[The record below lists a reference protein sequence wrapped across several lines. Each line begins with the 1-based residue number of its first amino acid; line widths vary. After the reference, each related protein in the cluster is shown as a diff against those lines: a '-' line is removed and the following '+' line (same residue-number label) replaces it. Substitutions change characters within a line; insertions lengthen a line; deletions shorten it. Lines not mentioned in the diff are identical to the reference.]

1 LKVALISQPGGGIS
15 SVCNGL
21 AFSLSKRGI
30 PTTIFSGTSEEPKAE
45 KLNEC
50 LDIIRLPHFDF
61 PPRPV
66 WFQLRN
72 FRLLSKL
79 LKDYTVV
86 HGVSPEAS
94 TIFAFCRRKLRKP
107 FVVSIHAVPLSA
119 LRTFVKTPISCWSL
133 SSFGN
138 YVLEYPLHY
147 LQIRTCLAN
156 SDHVI
161 ACSFATLNEF
171 RATFKIL
178 RMNKV
183 SVIHNSINF
192 DEIENI
198 KVDYENRN
206 GQSNLSIMFAGR
218 LFWLKGITYLLKAF
232 EILRRDFKDL
242 DLKIFGKGPEQ
253 HRIRRFISN
262 AGLKDN
268 VHLQGHVPHKNL
280 IAEIKKSD
288 MIVLPSLY
296 EAQPMFALEAMACKK
311 PLITFDI
318 PFAQEIIVSEHNG
331 LLAEAYNVKDLSDK
345 IRLILSDEKL
355 RFEIGQNAYKYVK
368 REHNWNTQVDKYI
381 DVYKNVIDGGSRI
394 L

>member
-1 LKVALISQPGGGIS
+1 MRVALISQPGGGIS
-15 SVCNGL
+15 SVCDGL
-21 AFSLSKRGI
+21 ALSLSKRGI
-30 PTTIFSGTSEEPKAE
+30 PTTIFSGTSEEPKVE

-50 LDIIRLPHFDF
+50 LDIVRLPHFDF
-61 PPRPV
+61 PPRPM

-94 TIFAFCRRKLRKP
+94 TIFAFYKRKLRKP

-119 LRTFVKTPISCWSL
+119 LRTFVKTPISCWSF

-147 LQIRTCLAN
+147 FQIRTCLVN
-156 SDHVI
+156 SDHVV

-171 RATFKIL
+171 RATFKVL
-178 RMNKV
+178 RMSKV
-183 SVIHNSINF
+183 SVIHNAINF
-192 DEIENI
+192 DEIESV
-198 KVDYENRN
+198 KSDPENR
-206 GQSNLSIMFAGR
+206 GGESNLSIVFAGR
-218 LFWLKGITYLLKAF
+218 LFWLKGLTYLLKAF

-242 DLKIFGKGPEQ
+242 DLKIFGKGPEEP
-253 HRIRRFISN
+253 RIRRFISN
-262 AGLKDN
+262 TGLKDS
-268 VHLQGHVPHKNL
+268 VHLQGHIPHKSL

-288 MIVLPSLY
+288 IVVTPSLY

-311 PLITFDI
+311 PLVAFDL
-318 PFAQEIIVSEHNG
+318 PFAREIIANGHNG
-331 LLAEAYNVKDLSDK
+331 LLAEAYDVKDLADK
-345 IRLILSDEKL
+345 IRLILSDGKL
-355 RFEIGQNAYKYVK
+355 RFEIGQNAYKCAK
-368 REHNWNTQVDKYI
+368 REHNWNTQVEKYL
-381 DVYKNVIDGGSRI
+381 DVYKNVMEAGSSA

>member
-1 LKVALISQPGGGIS
+1 MRVALISQPGGGIS

-21 AFSLSKRGI
+21 AYSLSKRGI

-50 LDIIRLPHFDF
+50 LDIICLPHFDF
-61 PPRPV
+61 PPRPM

-72 FRLLSKL
+72 FRLISKL

-94 TIFAFCRRKLRKP
+94 MIFAFYKRKLRKP
-107 FVVSIHAVPLSA
+107 FVVSIHAVPLSSLKA
-119 LRTFVKTPISCWSL
+119 FVNTPISHWSL

-147 LQIRTCLAN
+147 FQIRTCLAN
-156 SDHVI
+156 SDHVV
-161 ACSFATLNEF
+161 ACSFAALNEF
-171 RATFKIL
+171 KATFKIL
-178 RMNKV
+178 RMSKV
-183 SVIHNSINF
+183 SVIHNAINF
-192 DEIENI
+192 DEIENV
-198 KVDYENRN
+198 KSNPENRN
-206 GQSNLSIMFAGR
+206 GQSGLSICFGGR

-242 DLKIFGKGPEQ
+242 DLKICGKGPEE

-262 AGLKDN
+262 TGLKNN

-288 MIVLPSLY
+288 IVVLPSLY
-296 EAQPMFALEAMACKK
+296 EAQPMLALEAMACKK
-311 PLITFDI
+311 PLVAFDL
-318 PFAQEIIVSEHNG
+318 PFARELITNGHNG
-331 LLAEAYNVKDLSDK
+331 LLAEAYDVKDLSDK
-345 IRLILSDEKL
+345 IRLILSDGKL
-355 RFEIGQNAYKYVK
+355 RWKIGQNAYKYVK
-368 REHNWNTQVDKYI
+368 REHNWNTQVEKYLE
-381 DVYKNVIDGGSRI
+381 VYKNVIETG
-394 L
+394 